1 MCSTPFGIIGIHTRR
16 FDSRDRQRC
25 ARVLN
30 AFRHHWNS
38 HERARHIRRMGAIV
52 LNAFRHH
59 WNSHTLRRE
68 CSSNSTTCSTPFGI
82 IGIHTCLRLGYLARG
97 DRVLNAFRHHWN
109 SHAAAG
115 QVHHPG
121 CVLNAFRHHWNSH
134 KLTRRVLKEM
144 AKVLNAFRHHW
155 NSHRVE
161 AQVKELP

>member
-1 MCSTPFGIIGIHTRR
+1 MCSGAQRLSASLEFTRACAAYSTHGSYCAQRLSASLEFTHTAQGV
-16 FDSRDRQRC
+16 FVKLD
-25 ARVLN
+25 N
-30 AFRHHWNS
+30 
-38 HERARHIRRMGAIV
+38 
-52 LNAFRHH
+52 
-59 WNSHTLRRE
+59 
-68 CSSNSTTCSTPFGI
+68 
-82 IGIHTCLRLGYLARG
+82 
-97 DRVLNAFRHHWN
+97 VLNAFRHHWN